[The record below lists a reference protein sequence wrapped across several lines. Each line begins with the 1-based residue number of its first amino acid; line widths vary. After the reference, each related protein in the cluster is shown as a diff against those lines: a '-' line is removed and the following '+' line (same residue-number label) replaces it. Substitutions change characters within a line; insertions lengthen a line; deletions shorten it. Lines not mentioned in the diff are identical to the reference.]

1 MFKLLRKIIT
11 LIIVLAIA
19 AIVFM
24 VTSCTHH
31 TCTAYRGSIA
41 QNITTSYFMER

>member
-11 LIIVLAIA
+11 LIIVLVIA

-31 TCTAYRGSIA
+31 TCPAYRGSVA
-41 QNITTSYFMER
+41 QNTTGYFVQR

>member
-1 MFKLLRKIIT
+1 MIKLLRKIVT
-11 LIIVLAIA
+11 LIIVLVIA

-31 TCTAYRGSIA
+31 TCPTYRGSIA
-41 QNITTSYFMER
+41 QNTTSSLMQR

>member
-24 VTSCTHH
+24 LTSCAHR
-31 TCTAYRGSIA
+31 TCPAYRGSIA
-41 QNITTSYFMER
+41 QNTTGYFMQR